1 MEQGQQQLSLLCQMA
16 NADSLQQLADMAY
29 TLLGNPV
36 FIADM
41 AHTILAYTKVVNIP
55 HPRWQIDVVQ
65 SHLDRNL
72 LRQDRE
78 VSSVHQ
84 ASEKSRMPVLVNDGE
99 VPFPRIIK
107 VLVSGGRPIG
117 VMVLTSY
124 LQPLGKQDIELM
136 ELVSTFVVSRLEKGS
151 YFISSNDNA
160 IENFL
165 LQLAGGSP
173 FSAAEVQKRL
183 NILGCSF
190 QPNMYLLSIG
200 SASTHNDSH
209 GNLLP
214 ILESFSALPFC
225 RAFLYNSTIVCIFS
239 SDVEVL
245 HWEEQAGQL
254 TKLLQQNNLVAGVS
268 RRFHSLH
275 ELREFY
281 LQAHKALML
290 AYMLGRPDRYFL
302 YDGFSVYHLFQ
313 TLPDGVPRQFCHQK
327 IRELDD
333 YDKQHNT
340 ELSITL
346 QVYLEHT
353 RSLSKTA
360 EILFVHR
367 NTVRYRIN
375 KCMELLGSDLTDG
388 NETFAYILSLRILEF
403 ERKLEGRIV
412 PGAPPPQSKRNKEV
426 SK

>member
-1 MEQGQQQLSLLCQMA
+1 MEQGQQLSLLCQMA
-16 NADSLQQLADMAY
+16 AADSLQQLADMAY

-78 VSSVHQ
+78 VSSVHL
-84 ASEKSRMPVLVNDGE
+84 AAEKSRMPVLVTDGD

-107 VLVSGGRPIG
+107 VLVSGGRPFG
-117 VMVLTSY
+117 VLVLTSY
-124 LQPLGKQDIELM
+124 LQPLGKQDIELV
-136 ELVSTFVVSRLEKGS
+136 ELISTFVVSRLEKGT
-151 YFISSNDNA
+151 YFISSHDNA

-165 LQLAGGSP
+165 LQLLGGAP
-173 FSAAEVQKRL
+173 FNGPEVQKRL
-183 NILGCSF
+183 GILGCSF
-190 QPNMYLLSIG
+190 QTNLYCLSVG
-200 SASTHNDSH
+200 SASTSNDAH

-225 RAFLYNSTIVCIFS
+225 RSFLYNSTIVCIFS
-239 SDVEVL
+239 SDVEIL
-245 HWEEQAGQL
+245 HWDNQAGQL
-254 TKLLQQNNLVAGVS
+254 TELLRKNNLVAGVS

-275 ELREFY
+275 TLREFY
-281 LQAHKALML
+281 LQSHEALML
-290 AYMLGRPDRYFL
+290 AYALGRPDRYFP
-302 YDGFSVYHLFQ
+302 YDGFSVYHLLQ
-313 TLPDGVPRQFCHQK
+313 TLPRGVPAQFCHQK
-327 IRELDD
+327 IRELND
-333 YDKQHNT
+333 YDRQHNT

-388 NETFAYILSLRILEF
+388 NETFSYIFSLRILEF
-403 ERKLEGRIV
+403 ERKLEGRV
-412 PGAPPPQSKRNKEV
+412 PLGSPHPKSGKEEAE
-426 SK
+426 